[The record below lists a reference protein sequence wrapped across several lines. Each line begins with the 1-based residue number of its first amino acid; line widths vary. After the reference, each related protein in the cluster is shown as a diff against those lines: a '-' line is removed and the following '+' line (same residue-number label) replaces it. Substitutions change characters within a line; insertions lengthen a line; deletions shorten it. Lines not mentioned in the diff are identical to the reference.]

1 MIDRYVLAAFV
12 GGVLSALFPK
22 QAAPICVWT
31 LIAYRESRARRRVFC
46 AHACAICLDGAGE
59 GALEPLA
66 CGHAF
71 HRACAARWL
80 ASHPTCP
87 ICRAKLAPRS
97 ICASR

>member
-1 MIDRYVLAAFV
+1 MIDGYVLAAFV
-12 GGVLSALFPK
+12 GGVLSALFPR

-31 LIAYRESRARRRVFC
+31 LVALRDSRVRRRRVFH
-46 AHACAICLDGAGE
+46 AHACAICLDGA

-80 ASHPTCP
+80 AAHPTCP
-87 ICRAKLAPRS
+87 ICRAKLTPRS